1 MELLPI
7 LKCRLEQPL
16 SHDGL
21 LGYLWIF
28 FRADDMNVGTIM
40 GKTDRK
46 ISVMG
51 TISGLFYCPL
61 TGYINH

>member
-7 LKCRLEQPL
+7 LKCRLEQSI

-28 FRADDMNVGTIM
+28 FRTDDINIGIIM

-46 ISVMG
+46 ITVIG
-51 TISGLFYCPL
+51 TINSLFYCPL
-61 TGYINH
+61 AGYINQ